1 MENAWFRV
9 NRNDPV
15 TPLLQQWT
23 YQAGTAMVAEG
34 VVAQRV
40 FDIPFPDLLFRVSLE
55 FLKTFDDVA

>member
-1 MENAWFRV
+1 M
-9 NRNDPV
+9 